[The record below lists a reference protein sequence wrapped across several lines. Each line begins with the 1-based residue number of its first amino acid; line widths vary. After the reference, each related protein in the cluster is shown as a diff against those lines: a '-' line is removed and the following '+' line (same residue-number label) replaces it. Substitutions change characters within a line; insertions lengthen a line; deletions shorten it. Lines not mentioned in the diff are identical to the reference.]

1 MDYLNFLKYGAIGVS
16 LALAIFSYRLLS
28 REQDKPE
35 VRLPIL
41 NTIKLYFGFALALS
55 LFFGMVEFF
64 TLGKKSS
71 LETAPNEAID
81 RLWAKHFK
89 AFPDTTLEQKVDRIG
104 DNLSPEKVDTAAVCR
119 EFIRLNEECQ
129 EELDKLQEMLKD
141 YDRGFYQNVIKL
153 QKLRNKDND
162 GWINITFQPETK
174 QEVYQALRDI
184 FTGLRLESKDYHAL
198 TDQQIIEEWRQ
209 FKRRYAAD
217 KDLVYIYNSD
227 ISVLVRSFLDNSSNL

>member
-1 MDYLNFLKYGAIGVS
+1 M
-16 LALAIFSYRLLS
+16 
-28 REQDKPE
+28 
-35 VRLPIL
+35 
-41 NTIKLYFGFALALS
+41 
-55 LFFGMVEFF
+55 
-64 TLGKKSS
+64 GK
-71 LETAPNEAID
+71 A
-81 RLWAKHFK
+81 FK
-89 AFPDTTLEQKVDRIG
+89 AFPDTTLKQKIDRIG
-104 DNLSPEKVDTAAVCR
+104 DNLSPEKVDTTAVCR

-141 YDRGFYQNVIKL
+141 YDCGFYQNVIKL

-184 FTGLRLESKDYHAL
+184 FTGLRLENKDYHAL

-227 ISVLVRSFLDNSSNL
+227 ISVLVRAFLDNSSNL